1 MMLAADT
8 PAKLLEI
15 GAERLGI
22 LLSSGKIEKF
32 LIYLEELKSW
42 SKKVNLTALKKD
54 ENIVIKHFLDSLSCY
69 LAMKSIPER
78 LVDIGT
84 GAGFPSLPLKILLPD
99 IKCTLIEVKGKKTD
113 FLCHLIRKLNMQDVT
128 IVKARAEEMARGG
141 NRESFDL
148 AVGRAVAKFNI
159 LLEYALPY
167 VKVGGYLIAHK
178 GKDKKEIKDAKNA
191 LLVLG
196 GKIEDIKQ
204 IKLPFLDQTRNLVL
218 VQKVKNTPLKYPRR
232 VGIPKKR
239 PL

>member
-54 ENIVIKHFLDSLSCY
+54 ENIVIKHFLDS
-69 LAMKSIPER
+69 
-78 LVDIGT
+78 
-84 GAGFPSLPLKILLPD
+84 LKILLPD